1 MKIEKEKFGETRDGR
16 DVFIYTLE
24 NKNGSKVKICEY
36 GAIITSIIVPDKDGN
51 FEDVALGYDS
61 LEPYFTNDEN
71 FGATIGRNANR
82 IAGASFKIDG
92 EVIALKANEGNNNLH
107 TDFDNGFHKKLWVGA
122 PDEGRN
128 SVSMSYTSPDGENEF
143 PGNLAMKVTF
153 TFTDDNEL
161 SIHYEGISDK
171 KTVINCTNHSYFNLA
186 GHGKGDIL
194 DHYVKIFASA
204 YNPVGE
210 GSIPTGEN
218 AAVSGTPFDFLE
230 FRRIGDDVDAD
241 NEQLKLTG
249 GYDHNFVIDVPGGLI
264 AAAEERVSGRRMEVY
279 SSLPGV
285 QLYVGNYIRNGL
297 KGKNGAVYN
306 KRSGFCLET
315 QFFPDS
321 VNQENFESPIFSAGK
336 KYDYTTIY
344 KFTVI

>member
-1 MKIEKEKFGETRDGR
+1 MKILKEKFGETKDGR
-16 DVFIYTLE
+16 DVFLYTLE
-24 NKNGSKVKICEY
+24 NKNGAKVKLSEY
-36 GAIITSIIVPDKDGN
+36 GAVITSIIVPDKDGK
-51 FEDVALGYDS
+51 FEDVALGYDT

-82 IAGASFKIDG
+82 IANASFFIDG
-92 EVIALKANEGNNNLH
+92 EKITLKANEGKNNLH
-107 TDFDNGFHKKLWVGA
+107 TDFDNGFHKKLWVAA

-128 SVSMSYTSPDGENEF
+128 SVSMSYTSPDGENGF
-143 PGNLAMKVTF
+143 PGNLDMKVTF
-153 TFTDDNEL
+153 TLTDDNEL

-186 GHGKGDIL
+186 GHGNGDIL
-194 DHYVKIFASA
+194 DHYMKIFASA
-204 YNPVGE
+204 YTPVGE

-218 AAVSGTPFDFLE
+218 ESVEGTPFDFRE

-249 GYDHNFVIDVPGGLI
+249 GYDHNYAVDTKEGLI
-264 AAAEERVSGRRMEVY
+264 AVAEERKSGRRMEVY
-279 SSLPGV
+279 STLPGV

-297 KGKNGAVYN
+297 KGKENAVYN

-321 VNQENFESPIFSAGK
+321 VNCEKFESPVFSAGK
-336 KYDYTTIY
+336 KYDYTTTY
-344 KFTVI
+344 KFMTI

>member
-1 MKIEKEKFGETRDGR
+1 MKIEKEKFGEISDGR

-24 NKNGSKVKICEY
+24 NKNGVKVKLSEY

-51 FEDVALGYDS
+51 FDDVALGYDS

-82 IAGASFKIDG
+82 ISGAEFKIDG
-92 EVIALKANEGNNNLH
+92 EIIRLSANEGKNNLH
-107 TDFDNGFHKKLWVGA
+107 TDFENGFHKKLWVSA

-128 SVSMSYTSPDGENEF
+128 SVTMSYTSPDGENGF
-143 PGNLAMKVTF
+143 PGNLDMKVIF
-153 TFTDDNEL
+153 SLSEDNEL

-186 GHGKGDIL
+186 GHSNGDVL
-194 DHYVKIFASA
+194 DHYVKIFATK
-204 YNPVGE
+204 YTPVGE

-218 AAVSGTPFDFLE
+218 SKVEGTPFDFRE
-230 FRRIGDDVDAD
+230 FRRIGDEADAD
-241 NEQLKLTG
+241 NEQLDITG
-249 GYDHNFVIDVPGGLI
+249 GYDHNFVLDAPGGLI
-264 AAAEERVSGRRMEVY
+264 SVVEERKSGRRMEVY

-285 QLYVGNYIRNGL
+285 QFYIGNYIREGL
-297 KGKNGAVYN
+297 KGKDGAVYG

-321 VNQENFESPIFSAGK
+321 VNQDKFASPIFAAGK